1 MSTSFYNSIV
11 NFKKQQLYRVPEG
24 VQAQQFISDLFET
37 LFISNSPAD
46 SNAFEVRARLAKLET
61 QLQQLIESN
70 NTSSEI
76 ASQQAQS
83 FFASLPKLFNILVA
97 DAQAIL
103 EADPAAASL
112 DEVLIAYPGFFAVAA
127 HRFAHELYQSKVPF
141 IPRIISEFAH
151 SKTGVDIHPGA
162 TIGERFVIDH
172 GTGIVI
178 GETAL
183 IGNDVVI
190 YQNVT
195 LGALNVR
202 DVPASG
208 KRHPTI
214 GDRVVIYAGA
224 TILGPNAEIGHD
236 SVIGGNV
243 WLTESVEPNSFI
255 TRDVVYND

>member
-1 MSTSFYNSIV
+1 MSNSFYNSIV

-24 VQAQQFISDLFET
+24 VQAQQFIADLFET
-37 LFISNSPAD
+37 LFISTSPAD

-70 NTSSEI
+70 NTSKDV
-76 ASQQAQS
+76 ASQQAQA
-83 FFASLPKLFNILVA
+83 FFAALPKLFDLLVA
-97 DAQAIL
+97 DAQALL

-127 HRFAHELYQSKVPF
+127 HRLAHELYQLKVPF

-162 TIGERFVIDH
+162 TIGQRFVIDH

-214 GDRVVIYAGA
+214 GDRVVIYSGA
-224 TILGPNAEIGHD
+224 TILGPNAVIGHD

-255 TRDVVYND
+255 TKEVVYND

>member
-1 MSTSFYNSIV
+1 MSNSFYNSIV

-24 VQAQQFISDLFET
+24 VQAQQFIGDLFET
-37 LFISNSPAD
+37 LFISTSPAD

-70 NTSSEI
+70 STSKDV
-76 ASQQAQS
+76 ASQQAHA
-83 FFASLPKLFNILVA
+83 FFTALPKLFDLLVA
-97 DAQAIL
+97 DAQALL

-127 HRFAHELYQSKVPF
+127 HRLAHELYQLKVPF

-162 TIGERFVIDH
+162 TIGQRFVIDH

-178 GETAL
+178 GETAV

-214 GDRVVIYAGA
+214 GDRVVIYSGA
-224 TILGPNAEIGHD
+224 TILGPNAVIGHD

-255 TRDVVYND
+255 TKEVVYND